1 MKNALKMILLAAAVS
16 AGAAEFDYDG
26 TFTNGMDGWDCSSKK
41 SITEIKDKKSGKTE
55 IRLDGRK
62 QDNGILVYSRMYG
75 SGMSG
80 DKVKL
85 QATAYGKGFGY
96 IGVLCLDKNGNQT
109 GIPRCYFRL
118 DKKPKTYSFE
128 IVLPE
133 SSRKDPKGNLL
144 ITSKTRVIFGTG
156 KQSDATFS
164 EVHAEGVKGK

>member
-16 AGAAEFDYDG
+16 AGAAEFDYNG
-26 TFTNGMDGWDCSSKK
+26 TFANGMDGWASSVKED
-41 SITEIKDKKSGKTE
+41 ITEIKDKKSGKTE

-62 QDNGILVYSRMYG
+62 QKNGILVFSRMYG

-85 QATAYGKGFGY
+85 QATAYGKGFAY

-109 GIPRCYFRL
+109 GIQRSYFRL
-118 DKKPKTYSFE
+118 DKNKRTYSFE
-128 IVLPE
+128 IVLPD
-133 SSRKDPKGNLL
+133 STRKDSKGNLM
-144 ITSKTRVIFGTG
+144 ITCKTRVIFGTG

>member
-1 MKNALKMILLAAAVS
+1 MKNILKMILLTAAVS

-26 TFTNGMDGWDCSSKK
+26 TFTNGMDGWTSSAKEG
-41 SITEIKDKKSGKTE
+41 ITEIKDKQSGKTE

-62 QDNGILVYSRMYG
+62 QVSGILVYSLMYG
-75 SGMSG
+75 SGISG

-85 QATAYGKGFGY
+85 RATAYGKGFGY

-118 DKKPKTYSFE
+118 DKTPKTYTFE

-133 SSRKDPKGNLL
+133 STRKDPKGNLMK
-144 ITSKTRVIFGTG
+144 TSKTRVIFGTG
-156 KQSDATFS
+156 KGSDVTFS
-164 EVHAEGVKGK
+164 EVHAEGVKAK

>member
-133 SSRKDPKGNLL
+133 STRKDPKGNLL

-156 KQSDATFS
+156 KGSEATFS
-164 EVHAEGVKGK
+164 EVHAESVK

>member
-26 TFTNGMDGWDCSSKK
+26 TFANGMDGWNCSSKEGI
-41 SITEIKDKKSGKTE
+41 SEIKDKKTGKME

-80 DKVKL
+80 EKVKL

-118 DKKPKTYSFE
+118 DKKAKTYSFE

-133 SSRKDPKGNLL
+133 STRKDPKGNLMV
-144 ITSKTRVIFGTG
+144 TSKTRVIFGVG
-156 KQSDATFS
+156 KDSEATFQD
-164 EVHAEGVKGK
+164 VHAKGVKSK